1 MLPNPFT
8 EVGRVYSELQ
18 SLEHK
23 VNNKANDYEV
33 TELKHQL
40 TQVKAEITFLC
51 NEVHRVWEV
60 IDEINRKNNV

>member
-18 SLEHK
+18 QLEHK
-23 VNNKANDYEV
+23 VNSKANDYEV
-33 TELKHQL
+33 SELKHQI
-40 TQVKAEITFLC
+40 QQIKSEITFLC

-60 IDEINRKNNV
+60 FDEINRKQNE